1 MQGLKRNASRLQRL
15 SNDILDVT
23 RIESQTL
30 NLVKERVNVN
40 ETILNVINDVK
51 NQIHNPDKLK
61 IG

>member
-40 ETILNVINDVK
+40 ETILNVITDVK